1 MNNLFTTQVFALRFD
16 LRSDRVKDPSEGTR
30 ISAYMSNNIEIF
42 AQGSDLKLGSSSDNV
57 HHLTLA
63 LCSAP
68 VEVIRRSQ

>member
-1 MNNLFTTQVFALRFD
+1 MMGCLQQLF
-16 LRSDRVKDPSEGTR
+16 KDTSEGTR

-63 LCSAP
+63 ICSAAP
-68 VEVIRRSQ
+68 TVEVMYS